1 MKAVRG
7 QKHLKNHQGV
17 DWLEIFLIKVA
28 QQPKKP
34 SGSNQI
40 WATTSDKKDIFQQP
54 SRSQHKSNYIS
65 DKIKPFS
72 EYSTLE
78 LKSRDNGY
86 WYWNVWVHNED
97 DLLDALTIHPSFTN
111 LIPAHSYAISLRT
124 KHFVRSSTM
133 STPCSKHRQR
143 TCKDHFVKKAIANQ
157 YGCQVC
163 IKFLKLLRTQFTA
176 ER

>member
-1 MKAVRG
+1 MKAVSG
-7 QKHLKNHQGV
+7 QKHPKKHQGV
-17 DWLEIFLIKVA
+17 NWLEIFLIKVD
-28 QQPKKP
+28 QQPKNP

-40 WATTSDKKDIFQQP
+40 WATTLDKKDIFQQP
-54 SRSQHKSNYIS
+54 PRSLYYCSINPITSIS

-78 LKSRDNGY
+78 LQSRDNGY

-163 IKFLKLLRTQFTA
+163 IKFLSF
-176 ER
+176 

>member
-1 MKAVRG
+1 MLNNLKTPEGPIRFELQPQIRKIYFSNLRG
-7 QKHLKNHQGV
+7 HSINP
-17 DWLEIFLIKVA
+17 I
-28 QQPKKP
+28 
-34 SGSNQI
+34 
-40 WATTSDKKDIFQQP
+40 TS
-54 SRSQHKSNYIS
+54 IS

-78 LKSRDNGY
+78 LQSRDNGY

-163 IKFLKLLRTQFTA
+163 IKF
-176 ER
+176 